1 MLTDKRIVVGVT
13 GGIAA
18 YKAPDLVRR
27 LREAGADVRVAM
39 TPAATEFITPLSLQ
53 AVSGQPVHEHLLD
66 AHAESGMGHIELARW
81 PDAVVIAPATG
92 DFMAR
97 LASGMANDLVSTL
110 CLATSAPI
118 VLAPSMN
125 RVMWSAPATQRNRQR
140 LLDDGHF
147 LVGPD
152 SGDQACGET
161 GAGRMSEPLEIVAAV
176 ADLLGGDR
184 TRLNQAGAMPA
195 GVHTESGATS
205 ALGESA
211 LHGQHVVITAGPTF
225 ESIDPVRGITNH
237 SSGKMG
243 FAIAAASAA
252 AGAKVTLI
260 AGPVALPTPTGIER
274 VDVQSAEDMFNAVH
288 ARIDNADIFIA
299 VAAVADYRPATVAEQ
314 KIKKHADTLTI
325 ELVKNP
331 DIVASVAALTDRPYV
346 VGFAA
351 ETNDVIVNAKRKLV
365 AKRLDL
371 VCANRVGAATG
382 GFQSDD
388 NALTLIDR
396 NGTEELPFGTKHTLA
411 QRLISAIAQRRAQTS
426 TTASA

>member
-1 MLTDKRIVVGVT
+1 MLNDKRIVVGVT

-81 PDAVVIAPATG
+81 PDIVVIAPATG

-97 LASGMANDLVSTL
+97 LAAGIANDLVSTL
-110 CLATSAPI
+110 CLATDAPI
-118 VLAPSMN
+118 LLAPSMN
-125 RVMWSAPATQRNRQR
+125 RLMWSAPATQRNRQR
-140 LLDDGHF
+140 LIDDGHL

-161 GAGRMSEPLEIVAAV
+161 GAGRMSEPLDIVDAVAAALDGEQPKV
-176 ADLLGGDR
+176 DKAAASGDASLR
-184 TRLNQAGAMPA
+184 
-195 GVHTESGATS
+195 
-205 ALGESA
+205 
-211 LHGQHVVITAGPTF
+211 GQHVMITAGPTF

-243 FAIAAASAA
+243 FAIAAAASA
-252 AGAKVTLI
+252 AGARVTLV
-260 AGPVALPTPTGIER
+260 AGPVALATPDGVDR
-274 VDVQSAEDMFNAVH
+274 VDVQSAEDMYNAVH
-288 ARIDNADIFIA
+288 QRIGDVNIFVG

-314 KIKKHADTLTI
+314 KIKKQADTLTL
-325 ELVKNP
+325 ELIKNP
-331 DIVASVAALTDRPYV
+331 DIIASVASLPDRPYV

-351 ETNDVIVNAKRKLV
+351 ETNDVVANAKRKLV

-382 GFQSDD
+382 GFASDD

-396 NGTEELPFGTKHTLA
+396 NGTEELPFGTKHRLA
-411 QRLISAIAQRRAQTS
+411 GSLIEAIAQRRALTS
-426 TTASA
+426 STASA